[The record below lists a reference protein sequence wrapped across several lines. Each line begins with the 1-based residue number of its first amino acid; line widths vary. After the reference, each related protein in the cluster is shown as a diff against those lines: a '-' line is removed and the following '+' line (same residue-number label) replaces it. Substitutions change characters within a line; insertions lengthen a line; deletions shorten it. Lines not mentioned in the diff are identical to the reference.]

1 MAAASWPVVV
11 NWLTVALVV
20 PLIWESAR
28 RPRRSGSR
36 LGLAAVAVA
45 ILTVDLTTFLHYL
58 RVPAAAL
65 LPVLAGGVAVA
76 LIMIGFAVRRTIR
89 ARRAEREPDVSTD
102 QLITEPARLWVRPHP
117 PVERDEHG
125 PWSRFDAWLAAD
137 GPKPSA
143 GWWHNGGLQ
152 LDQRGPAF
160 VDAAGLRHPLPASV
174 TGMLNPS
181 VPRSLLLVDRRHTV
195 LVRLPT
201 TGFNNGELKDFAAS
215 AGWTYTTDFADYL
228 RDAPDVLDLRRGVV
242 DHLAKEDGAVRKALR
257 RLAGQRE

>member
-1 MAAASWPVVV
+1 MAAASWLAVVT
-11 NWLTVALVV
+11 WLTVALVV
-20 PLIWESAR
+20 PITWESAR

-36 LGLAAVAVA
+36 LALAAVVVL
-45 ILTVDLTTFLHYL
+45 IVTVDLVTFLRFL
-58 RVPAAAL
+58 RVPPEAPPA
-65 LPVLAGGVAVA
+65 VFAGGVAVA
-76 LIMIGFAVRRTIR
+76 LVMIGFAVRRTVL
-89 ARRAEREPDVSTD
+89 ARRAERELDVSVD
-102 QLITEPARLWVRPHP
+102 QLITGPAKLWIRPHP
-117 PVERDEHG
+117 PAEHDGHG

-160 VDAAGLRHPLPASV
+160 VDAAGLRHPLPAAV

-181 VPRSLLLVDRRHTV
+181 VPRSLLLVDAANTV

-201 TGFNNGELKDFAAS
+201 TGFDNGELRHFAAA
-215 AGWTYTTDFADYL
+215 AGWTYTTDVADYL
-228 RDAPDVLDLRRGVV
+228 RDDPDVLDLRRGVI
-242 DHLAKEDGAVRKALR
+242 DHLAKEDGAVVKALR

>member
-1 MAAASWPVVV
+1 MAEASRLALVT
-11 NWLTVALVV
+11 WLTVALVV
-20 PLIWESAR
+20 PLTWESAR

-36 LGLAAVAVA
+36 LGLAAVAAA

-58 RVPAAAL
+58 RVPSAAL
-65 LPVLAGGVAVA
+65 QAVLAGGAMLTMV
-76 LIMIGFAVRRTIR
+76 MICLATRRTIL
-89 ARRAEREPDVSTD
+89 ARRAERAPDVGAD

-117 PVERDEHG
+117 PVQRDGHG

-137 GPKPSA
+137 GPKPSV

-160 VDAAGLRHPLPASV
+160 VDAAGLRHPLPTNV

-181 VPRSLLLVDRRHTV
+181 VPRSLLLIDERHTV

-201 TGFNNGELKDFAAS
+201 TGFNNGELKNFADT
-215 AGWTYTTDFADYL
+215 AGWTYTTDLADYL
-228 RDAPDVLDLRRGVV
+228 RDDPDVLDLRRDVV
-242 DHLAKEDGAVRKALR
+242 DHLAKEGGAVLKALR